1 MKKLLDQNSIYNCIY
16 KTLLPKFEEKLSQ
29 DISINNKLHISFE
42 NHNKQLTQYIHESFI
57 IDNNI
62 SFNFIVWLHRLLYPN
77 EFIIHS
83 YDHNW
88 FYYDNRPGEFKKQD
102 FPDHCISKWSKQT
115 DLEKDLKIFIN
126 EYNLIK
132 DKNRADI
139 LKFYYD
145 FLRVHPFGNSNN
157 TVISIICDI
166 ECEKYGIQPLN
177 MLDIRFK
184 DKKFMYYL
192 LSIYENN
199 KNFESLELIL
209 SFIDDFHNNNL
220 SQETIIE
227 KEKQPTRL
235 QYYQAKIDLFQLVL
249 HKSRESGELGGL
261 PIGAVMTIWDEIV
274 GSSYNEVVLKKYRRN
289 HAEVL
294 LINELWDKI
303 WDKDKKIYATFEPC
317 KKCFNALRNYGI
329 DEIHYIIPD
338 IFWWWA
344 IDNEFGINVI
354 GHPELEKEYID
365 IIFRSFS
372 SNPHLINGKHYRYFA
387 SIYKKYYTPT
397 IEFEIDEIL
406 IENLSYYLSSVLWD
420 KDINTKKN
428 IIYSFLV
435 HTGKIQQ
442 YIIWEYINWWELS
455 TDFVIWLHRLLYPE
469 WHIIKT
475 TGVDWVDYDIPVWE
489 FRKHNM
495 WERITKFSSVEN
507 VRLDLTKII
516 DRIVNNKN
524 LSRQDILKFYF
535 EFLCIHPFGEG
546 NWRTACILA
555 DIIAYKNK
563 IKPLN
568 LMDIKKQNPNFDLH
582 IVKTLNNNNYALGEQ
597 LIDDYFADKLVIAD
611 NIYDIN
617 IDSFLD
623 FINNSDTKEILSNK
637 LISKITDINK
647 NNFVIT
653 DVWAGSWY
661 IAQNI
666 LEELWDKCNIN
677 YHYIEPS
684 YKLVEHFKKSIDYN
698 KYKKNL
704 YIYEDWLE
712 WVHIQKS
719 DLIIASQ
726 SLHNV
731 DSLIDSVTHIY
742 GNLKAWWI
750 ACIVVSSEKSTD
762 FLIKDELGI
771 RYWDVKPYLISALSE
786 LQIPYSQEEVI
797 SNMDVSGIIK
807 NNRTW
812 KNLLS
817 FYYGKSVEELNPYEL
832 SKAQEVFTKYSID
845 WKLQKTEDYIWI
857 EKYS

>member
-1 MKKLLDQNSIYNCIY
+1 MKKQLDRDSIYNCIHR
-16 KTLLPKFEEKLSQ
+16 TLLLKFEQKLTQ
-29 DISINNKLHISFE
+29 DISKNNNLRLSFE
-42 NHNKQLTQYIHESFI
+42 NHNKQLAQYIYDSFLV
-57 IDNNI
+57 DNNL
-62 SFNFIVWLHRLLYPN
+62 STDFVTWLHTLLYPKD
-77 EFIIHS
+77 FIIHT
-83 YDHNW
+83 YDYNWIYHKNLPGKWRKHN
-88 FYYDNRPGEFKKQD
+88 
-102 FPDHCISKWSKQT
+102 FPENLAISKWTKQINIEN
-115 DLEKDLKIFIN
+115 DLVSYLNDYSTIE
-126 EYNLIK
+126 
-132 DKNRADI
+132 DKKRIDI
-139 LKFYYD
+139 LKFYID
-145 FLRVHPFGNSNN
+145 FLRVHPFSDSNN
-157 TVISIICDI
+157 TIISIICDI
-166 ECEKYGIQPLN
+166 ECEKYWLESLRMLN
-177 MLDIRFK
+177 IRFW
-184 DKKFMYYL
+184 DIQFLYYI
-192 LSIYENN
+192 IYLYESN
-199 KNFESLELIL
+199 KSKETLELIL
-209 SFIDDFHNNNL
+209 NHIDNYHKNNL
-220 SQETIIE
+220 SQQIIE
-227 KEKQPTRL
+227 EKNKQPTH
-235 QYYQAKIDLFQLVL
+235 YKNEFSKIDPFQLVL
-249 HKSRESGELGGL
+249 HRARESGELGGL
-261 PIGAVMTIWDEIV
+261 PIGAVMTIGDEIV
-274 GSSYNEVVLKKYRRN
+274 GSSYNEVALKKYRRN

-294 LINELWDKI
+294 LINELYDRAWYDN
-303 WDKDKKIYATFEPC
+303 KKIFVTFEPC

-329 DEIHYIIPD
+329 DEIHYIVPD

-344 IDNEFGINVI
+344 INNEFGIKVI

-397 IEFEIDEIL
+397 TEFEIDEIL
-406 IENLSYYLSSVLWD
+406 IENLSYYLSPRVQD
-420 KDINTKKN
+420 IDINTKKN

-442 YIIWEYINWWELS
+442 YVIWEYINWWELS
-455 TDFVIWLHRLLYPE
+455 TDFVMWLHRLLYPE
-469 WHIIKT
+469 WNIIKT
-475 TGVDWVDYDIPVWE
+475 TGIDWVSYNIPAWE

-516 DRIVNNKN
+516 DKIVNNKN

-582 IVKTLNNNNYALGEQ
+582 IIKTLNDNNYALGEQ

-623 FINNSDTKEILSNK
+623 YIENSDAKDILSNK
-637 LISKITDINK
+637 LIEKITNMNK
-647 NNFVIT
+647 DNIIIT

-661 IAQNI
+661 IAQII
-666 LEELWDKCNIN
+666 LEKLWSQYNIS

-684 YKLVEHFKKSIDYN
+684 YRLIEHFKQSINYN

-731 DSLIDSVTHIY
+731 DSLVDSVSHIY
-742 GNLKAWWI
+742 ENLKAWWI

-771 RYWDVKPYLISALSE
+771 RYWDVKPYLITALND
-786 LQIPYSQEEVI
+786 LHIPYSQEEVI
-797 SNMDVSGIIK
+797 SSIDVSGIIK
-807 NNRTW
+807 NNRIW

-817 FYYGKSVEELNPYEL
+817 FYYGKSIEELTSYEL
-832 SKAQEVFTKYSID
+832 SKAQDVFMKYSLN

-857 EKYS
+857 VK